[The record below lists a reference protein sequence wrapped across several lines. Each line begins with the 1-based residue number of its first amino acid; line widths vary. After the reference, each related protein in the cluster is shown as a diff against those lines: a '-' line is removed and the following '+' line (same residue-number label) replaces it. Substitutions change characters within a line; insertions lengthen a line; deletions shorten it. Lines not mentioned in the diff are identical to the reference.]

1 MSRTVSGHR
10 SSMRPRGLDVAERLL
25 AALRC
30 RLHPPLFRPRTR
42 TSSSTRQW
50 KFDSL
55 NVGRW
60 PRMFLLAHLRESRR
74 PRLLPLQSAGYEA
87 SSIGSYRALVTS
99 NGGERRARRDRASDD
114 RSFREPRLS
123 VRVPDDCAF
132 CIARAV
138 QRGSFEIA
146 PGSKTHFLGPL
157 IHGPGEGLG
166 GPALALGD

>member
-1 MSRTVSGHR
+1 MSRTVSGR
-10 SSMRPRGLDVAERLL
+10 GSSMKPRGLHVAERLL
-25 AALRC
+25 AALC
-30 RLHPPLFRPRTR
+30 RFHPPRFRPRTR
-42 TSSSTRQW
+42 SSSSTRQW

-74 PRLLPLQSAGYEA
+74 PRLLPCNQW
-87 SSIGSYRALVTS
+87 VTRQVQLDHIVHS
-99 NGGERRARRDRASDD
+99 LHQTEGERRARRDRAFDD

-132 CIARAV
+132 CIARAGP
-138 QRGSFEIA
+138 RGSFEIA

-157 IHGPGEGLG
+157 IHDPGEGLG
-166 GPALALGD
+166 GPALILGD